1 MTNDEEGHGVVY
13 RLKVDWPVLG
23 KKLKKEMP
31 KVKQGLGL
39 VSSTEAKEFLETK
52 SITIAGL
59 TLGEEDLQVFLY
71 ILYAQLID

>member
-1 MTNDEEGHGVVY
+1 
-13 RLKVDWPVLG
+13 
-23 KKLKKEMP
+23 MP

-59 TLGEEDLQVFLY
+59 TLGEEDLQVFL
-71 ILYAQLID
+71 ILFRAAN